1 MNGGERAFIFVGSGV
16 WGGRVGFGGR
26 GRANRGFEMF
36 YLKRRD
42 LEEFSCV
49 MYFMACAQG
58 TDGAVK
64 SSLD

>member
-1 MNGGERAFIFVGSGV
+1 MG
-16 WGGRVGFGGR
+16 GGRAGFGGR